1 MDTNFDAIKNKIY
14 DDGLAI
20 VQYSIGRNPDDFE
33 GFLARHRDCLYEI
46 HDKIEFFDAEG
57 INLKT
62 ASLKAI
68 LSLPNTKK
76 IRG

>member
-1 MDTNFDAIKNKIY
+1 MNTNFDAIKNKIY
-14 DDGLAI
+14 DDGFVIL
-20 VQYSIGRNPDDFE
+20 QYSIGHDFT
-33 GFLARHRDCLYEI
+33 GFLARYRDCLYEI
-46 HDKIEFFDAEG
+46 HDKIGLYDSES

-62 ASLKAI
+62 APLKEI